1 MMDGIITQAKAI
13 ITEEVEGA
21 GCCVKRLFHF
31 GSRVRGDFRPDSD
44 WDFYVVIDRDLSYSD
59 RWVISDR
66 IRLRF
71 VREGF
76 SGDVFIQSE
85 RTVQERK
92 GNTGF
97 LTYYVLKEGVE
108 I

>member
-1 MMDGIITQAKAI
+1 MEGTTTLAKAI
-13 ITEEVEGA
+13 ITEEVKKA
-21 GCCVKRLFHF
+21 GFRLKRLLHF
-31 GSRVRGDFRPDSD
+31 GSRARGDFRPDSD
-44 WDFYVVIDRDLSYSD
+44 WDFYVVIDRDLSYSE
-59 RWVISDR
+59 RWDISDR

-71 VREGF
+71 VQEGF
-76 SGDVFIQSE
+76 FGDVFIQSE
-85 RTVQERK
+85 KTVEERK

>member
-1 MMDGIITQAKAI
+1 MDNIIIQLAKAI
-13 ITEEVEGA
+13 ITEEVEKA
-21 GCCVKRLFHF
+21 GCSLKRLLHF

-44 WDFYVVIDRDLSYSD
+44 WDFYAVIDKDISYSE
-59 RWVISDR
+59 RWDISDR

-71 VREGF
+71 VQEGF
-76 SGDVFIQSE
+76 FGDVFIQSE

-97 LTYYVLKEGVE
+97 LTYYVLKEGME